1 MDIQQSFDASSG
13 TRIQTVEGVV
23 TPQGLLAYLGE
34 LYASAGFDPGTRVLW
49 DFRRADLS
57 QFDLA
62 ATVSVRDLV
71 EQGLAR
77 PKPTLAALVV
87 ANESDYSLTQMFQTL
102 ISSPDVSARTFFD
115 VDEAMAWL
123 NGKAMY

>member
-13 TRIQTVEGVV
+13 TRIQTVVGVV

-34 LYASAGFDPGTRVLW
+34 PYASAGFDP
-49 DFRRADLS
+49 ADLS

-62 ATVSVRDLV
+62 ATVSVRDLI

-115 VDEAMAWL
+115 VDEAMDWL